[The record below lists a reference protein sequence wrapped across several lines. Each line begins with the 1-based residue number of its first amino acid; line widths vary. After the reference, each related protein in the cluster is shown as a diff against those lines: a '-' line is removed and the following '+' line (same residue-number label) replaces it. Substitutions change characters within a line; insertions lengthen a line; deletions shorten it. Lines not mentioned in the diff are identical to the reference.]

1 MQNDGAGDKQDPN
14 ESIISLKGF
23 RLSVRAFIAILT
35 VGTVCVMSALRI
47 TVDEPLYSLVS
58 LVTGVYLGAQL
69 RRR

>member
-1 MQNDGAGDKQDPN
+1 MNQNAGDEQDPN
-14 ESIISLKGF
+14 ESIVSLKGF

-35 VGTVCVMSALRI
+35 VGTVCVLSLLQVTI
-47 TVDEPLYSLVS
+47 EEPLYSLVS